1 MSTMKIIIILLLT
14 LIIVKSQEVINLDIE
29 ILLSP
34 IELIDNYKIDID
46 NLLTLIPNN
55 NGSDNRLERYNT
67 NI

>member
-1 MSTMKIIIILLLT
+1 MKIIIILLLT

-55 NGSDNRLERYNT
+55 NGSDNRLGRYNT

>member
-29 ILLSP
+29 ILLSR

>member
-1 MSTMKIIIILLLT
+1 MKIIIILLLT

-46 NLLTLIPNN
+46 NLLTLILNN

>member
-1 MSTMKIIIILLLT
+1 MKIIIILLLT